1 MSEADPRGSLGFR
14 RRLTL
19 ARAAGAIEAVWPA
32 LWPSVAFLGL
42 FLLLSL
48 LGVWQRLP
56 AWLHGL
62 GLLGFAV
69 ALGWSLWRAR
79 TILAWPGPEAGMS
92 RLERVN
98 ALSHQPLR
106 SLGDQLSSG
115 EGDPGT
121 RSLWRRHRERLLRS
135 LVGLRVGPPRSDL
148 PRRDPWALRAAL
160 LLLLVVGLVEAG
172 PMAPQRLADAFA
184 FGRPG
189 GVTPSPV
196 ELTLW
201 ITPPT
206 YTGRPPLS
214 LTATPPNPDPEAAAP
229 AATQVSVPAG
239 SEVMAQ
245 LHHLAGDAA
254 GHTLSLEG
262 QRQPFAAVGP
272 ASAEARLVIEGSGE
286 LAVGSTA
293 GPLGAWQ
300 IDAIPDQPPEIAFT
314 GQPGATQRGTLRTEF
329 TAEDDYGIV
338 GIALLMSRP
347 ESSDTVE
354 RMELMRPG
362 SGATAIQDSSY
373 LDLTPHPWAGLPVTL
388 QLQARDGIEQRG
400 WSEPLEVILP
410 ERPFQHPVAREII
423 EQRRQL
429 ASDPEQRDEVAAALD
444 RLSRLTDLF
453 GEDPAVFLALQA
465 AASRLAHTGDEAAI
479 SDVME
484 LLWDTALHL
493 EDGSL
498 SLAERQLRELQEA
511 LRDALADGADAQ
523 ELERLMSELEQ
534 ALNEFLD
541 ELARQASEM
550 AQNMEEMPLTDPNAM
565 EVRRQDLQQMMDMLR
580 EMIETGAHD
589 AARQM
594 LAQLQEMLENLQV
607 AQSQQMQQ
615 GQQMLNQLQEMIER
629 QQGLLDETFDMSRQ
643 EGQQGQQGEQGM
655 GQQGDQQ
662 AQGQQGQGQQGMPG
676 QGRFGEP
683 QQGGQGPGGQL
694 GQLTMDQE
702 ALRRALGELM
712 QGIGDAGVPIPRA
725 LGEAELSMRA
735 ARDALG
741 QGQPDGAIDPQSEAI
756 DQLRQGGQAMLEEMQ
771 QMYGQG
777 QGEVLGQQPFGQS
790 PDGRDPLGRS
800 MFNQGGADLWGER
813 VPSELDLGRAR
824 AIMEELYRRASER
837 GRPVEEL
844 DYLERLLRRF

>member
-1 MSEADPRGSLGFR
+1 
-14 RRLTL
+14 
-19 ARAAGAIEAVWPA
+19 
-32 LWPSVAFLGL
+32 
-42 FLLLSL
+42 
-48 LGVWQRLP
+48 
-56 AWLHGL
+56 
-62 GLLGFAV
+62 
-69 ALGWSLWRAR
+69 
-79 TILAWPGPEAGMS
+79 
-92 RLERVN
+92 
-98 ALSHQPLR
+98 
-106 SLGDQLSSG
+106 
-115 EGDPGT
+115 
-121 RSLWRRHRERLLRS
+121 
-135 LVGLRVGPPRSDL
+135 
-148 PRRDPWALRAAL
+148 
-160 LLLLVVGLVEAG
+160 
-172 PMAPQRLADAFA
+172 
-184 FGRPG
+184 
-189 GVTPSPV
+189 
-196 ELTLW
+196 
-201 ITPPT
+201 
-206 YTGRPPLS
+206 
-214 LTATPPNPDPEAAAP
+214 
-229 AATQVSVPAG
+229 
-239 SEVMAQ
+239 
-245 LHHLAGDAA
+245 
-254 GHTLSLEG
+254 
-262 QRQPFAAVGP
+262 
-272 ASAEARLVIEGSGE
+272 
-286 LAVGSTA
+286 
-293 GPLGAWQ
+293 
-300 IDAIPDQPPEIAFT
+300 
-314 GQPGATQRGTLRTEF
+314 
-329 TAEDDYGIV
+329 
-338 GIALLMSRP
+338 
-347 ESSDTVE
+347 
-354 RMELMRPG
+354 
-362 SGATAIQDSSY
+362 
-373 LDLTPHPWAGLPVTL
+373 
-388 QLQARDGIEQRG
+388 
-400 WSEPLEVILP
+400 
-410 ERPFQHPVAREII
+410 
-423 EQRRQL
+423 
-429 ASDPEQRDEVAAALD
+429 
-444 RLSRLTDLF
+444 
-453 GEDPAVFLALQA
+453 
-465 AASRLAHTGDEAAI
+465 
-479 SDVME
+479 
-484 LLWDTALHL
+484 
-493 EDGSL
+493 
-498 SLAERQLRELQEA
+498 
-511 LRDALADGADAQ
+511 
-523 ELERLMSELEQ
+523 
-534 ALNEFLD
+534 
-541 ELARQASEM
+541 
-550 AQNMEEMPLTDPNAM
+550 MPLTDPNAM